1 MAGEQPIAW
10 SFVPPLLT
18 GSGPRPLHGNR
29 APADHTR
36 ATFGQ
41 HVPWPVSPRTVKGH
55 LVNSSHGDWP
65 GLFQGR
71 CRGRLVSAAAPQ
83 VSDSFSPFCIRSRVN
98 TVADGGPGP
107 GEAGARGP
115 FAGCKEAQRP
125 NVLSLVGS
133 TFPDFPLRVTRST
146 RHRHSSCFIFS
157 GVT

>member
-1 MAGEQPIAW
+1 MAGVQPIAW
-10 SFVPPLLT
+10 SLAPPPHGIWPVPPT
-18 GSGPRPLHGNR
+18 WQSPLCNQ

-55 LVNSSHGDWP
+55 LVNSSRGDWP

-71 CRGRLVSAAAPQ
+71 CRRWSVSAAAPQ
-83 VSDSFSPFCIRSRVN
+83 VSDSFRPSSIRSRVN

-115 FAGCKEAQRP
+115 FAALEPAAGCKEAQRP
-125 NVLSLVGS
+125 NVLPLVGG
-133 TFPDFPLRVTRST
+133 TFPDFPLR
-146 RHRHSSCFIFS
+146 
-157 GVT
+157 GA